1 MTAKKSPKT
10 GTVRAGIGGWTYEPW
25 RDNFYPSDLTQK
37 RELEYASRQVTA
49 IEINGTFY
57 RTQTPASYRSWFDQT
72 PDDFVFSLKAVRYA
86 VNRKNLAEG
95 KASVEAFLG
104 SGIDELKHKLGP
116 ILWQLAPTKKFDPD
130 ELAGF
135 LELLPKD
142 YRHALE
148 PRHESFADERVAKML
163 KKAGVALV
171 FADSE
176 KYPAFDDAG
185 APFVYA
191 RLQNARA
198 EEKTGYTAAELK
210 RWHKRFAPAAAEG
223 RDVFVFFI
231 NGAKERAP
239 AGAMAFLKLLG

>member
-1 MTAKKSPKT
+1 MPPAKTKKPALIRT
-10 GTVRAGIGGWTYEPW
+10 GIGGWTYEPW

-37 RELEYASRQVTA
+37 RELEYASRHVTA

-86 VNRKNLAEG
+86 VNRKNLADG
-95 KASVEAFLG
+95 KASVDAFLG

-116 ILWQLAPTKKFDPD
+116 ILWQLAPTKKFNAD

-135 LELLPKD
+135 LELLPAN

-148 PRHESFADERVAKML
+148 ARHESFADPAAAKLL

-171 FADSE
+171 LADSD
-176 KYPAFDDAG
+176 KYPAFDDVG

-191 RLQNARA
+191 RLQNAQA
-198 EEKTGYTAAELK
+198 DEKTGYTATELK
-210 RWHKRFAPAAAEG
+210 RWHKQFAPVAADG